1 MRKVHAITLL
11 SLMAVLVAIAAC
23 ERVIGMEDVPSQSYN
38 TLLDA
43 LGEDWGSLR
52 GQIFFPSEYTQRS
65 VAFRVDDQQFVTHP
79 DGRFHILRIPS
90 GSHRF
95 AVSVKGFEPV
105 DNEIAVATDEDNR
118 LSDVRLALARGQVI
132 GRLVFLDG
140 NSATGLQLRLEP
152 NGSRTASDGDGIFQF
167 IGVNAGEHT
176 LEIEDPR
183 FYTKTLKFR
192 LAHSESRNLG
202 KINVFLRPGAE
213 SSVSYNTA
221 PIR

>member
-11 SLMAVLVAIAAC
+11 SVMAVLVAIAAC

-65 VAFRVDDQQFVTHP
+65 VAFRVDDRQFVTHP
-79 DGRFHILRIPS
+79 DGRFHIIRIPS
-90 GSHRF
+90 GAHRF

-105 DNEIAVATDEDNR
+105 DNEIAVATDEENR

-132 GRLVFLDG
+132 GRLVFL
-140 NSATGLQLRLEP
+140 
-152 NGSRTASDGDGIFQF
+152 
-167 IGVNAGEHT
+167 
-176 LEIEDPR
+176 
-183 FYTKTLKFR
+183 
-192 LAHSESRNLG
+192 
-202 KINVFLRPGAE
+202 
-213 SSVSYNTA
+213 
-221 PIR
+221 